1 MNYKL
6 NETKRKGEI
15 KMKIDFE
22 AFVEVGDNEYRINII
37 AEKGEASINRAW
49 LQHNDR
55 SEDLMEVGYD
65 VISMIEDKINLYEI
79 VNEEYETYFD
89 ER

>member
-1 MNYKL
+1 
-6 NETKRKGEI
+6 
-15 KMKIDFE
+15 MKIDFE